1 MATKF
6 EKKGEGEYLLDVCG
20 QVCPYPQL
28 YTKKSLEKIDS
39 GDRLELIFDNPS
51 SGETIIQF
59 CETGGHEIVEQKEDG
74 NKRIFIIEKG

>member
-1 MATKF
+1 MAIKF
-6 EKKGEGEYLLDVCG
+6 EKKEEGVYSLDVCG

-28 YTKKSLEKIDS
+28 YTKKSLEKLDS

-51 SGETIIQF
+51 SGETICQF
-59 CETGGHEIVEQKEDG
+59 CGTDGHEIIEQKEDG

>member
-6 EKKGEGEYLLDVCG
+6 DKKGEGEYSLDVCG

-28 YTKKSLEKIDS
+28 YTKKSLEKLDS
-39 GDRLELIFDNPS
+39 GERLEVILDNPS
-51 SGETIIQF
+51 SGETIVQF
-59 CETGGHEIVEQKEDG
+59 CEKDGHEIVEQKEDG